1 MSKQHPIVAIT
12 GSSGAGTTLLRI
24 AFERIFRQEG
34 IHPAILEG
42 DGFHRYDRKTMD
54 EIRQKSRRRVSHF
67 NPDGNLLD
75 ELAAV
80 FEEYAERGQGRR
92 RHYVHNEE
100 EAIRYGSPSGTLT
113 PWESLPGDS
122 DLLFYEGLHG
132 GLVYGDV
139 DVARHV
145 DLLIGVAP
153 IINLEWIQKIHR
165 DKTVRGYTNQGAV
178 EMILSRIHDYVHYIV
193 PQFSRTHL
201 NLQRVPT
208 VDSANPFDAQEVPT
222 NDQSFYIMHI
232 RDSIRL
238 PVDFPFLLQ
247 MLPGSFMST
256 PDTIVVPASKKVF
269 AIQLMLTPVLLSM
282 VEESRRHRRH
292 RLAVEQPLKH
302 AGG

>member
-12 GSSGAGTTLLRI
+12 GASGAGTTLLLI
-24 AFERIFRQEG
+24 AFKRIFRQEG

-42 DGFHRYDRKTMD
+42 DGFHRYDRKAMD
-54 EIRQKSRRRVSHF
+54 EIRQKSGRRVSHF
-67 NPDGNLLD
+67 SPEGNLLN
-75 ELAAV
+75 ELAEV
-80 FEEYAERGQGRR
+80 FEEYARCGRGRQ

-100 EAIRYGSPSGTLT
+100 EAIRYGSPAGTLT
-113 PWESLPGDS
+113 QWEPLPEDT

-132 GLVYGDV
+132 GLVNADINI
-139 DVARHV
+139 ARHV

-165 DKTVRGYTNQGAV
+165 DKTVRGYTKEGAV
-178 EMILSRIHDYVHYIV
+178 EMILTRMHDYVHYIL
-193 PQFSRTHL
+193 PQFSQTHL

-208 VDSANPFDAQEVPT
+208 VDSANPFDANEVPT
-222 NDQSFYIMHI
+222 NDQSFSIMHV
-232 RDSIRL
+232 RDPVRL

-247 MLPGSFMST
+247 MLPGSFMSA

-269 AIQLMLTPVLLSM
+269 AIQLLLTPVLLDM
-282 VEESRRHRRH
+282 VAESRRHRRH